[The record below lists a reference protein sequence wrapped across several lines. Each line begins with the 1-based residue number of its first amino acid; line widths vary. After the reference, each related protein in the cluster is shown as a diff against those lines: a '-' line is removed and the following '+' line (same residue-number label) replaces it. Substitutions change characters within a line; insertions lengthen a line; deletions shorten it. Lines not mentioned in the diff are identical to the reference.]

1 MKKRLEN
8 KNNSIYSDRNTNAR
22 DRSESWQRKK
32 SVTKPLMSQRETSK
46 RTNRGLEQE
55 I

>member
-32 SVTKPLMSQRETSK
+32 SVTKLMSQRETSK